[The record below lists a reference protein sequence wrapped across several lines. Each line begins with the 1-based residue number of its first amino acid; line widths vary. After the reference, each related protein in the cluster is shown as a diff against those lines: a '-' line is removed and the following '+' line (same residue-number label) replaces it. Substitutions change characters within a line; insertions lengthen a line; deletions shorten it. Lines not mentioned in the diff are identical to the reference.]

1 MKPYRLQELPF
12 TNSFARLPDTYY
24 SRVAP
29 TPFETVPHLIHF
41 NNAAAALLHLDP
53 DCRKDPRFAE
63 TFTGRLTL
71 PGFDPV
77 AMLYAGHQF
86 GHYVPQL
93 GDGRAILLGET
104 VNPRGERWEIQIK
117 GSGLT
122 PYSRDGDGRTVL
134 GSSIREYL
142 CCEAMHGLGI
152 PTTRALCLIG
162 SGDEIYRE
170 RIESGAM
177 ITRLAPSH
185 LRFGSFEVFFHRDQ
199 HAALG
204 PLADYVIDHHY
215 PDLAGQRGPVRYLDF
230 LNEVIARTARL
241 VAHWQAVGFS
251 HGVLNTD
258 NMSIL
263 GLTIDYGPYGFM
275 EAYDPGFVCNHSDYH
290 GRYAF
295 DRQLRV
301 GQWNLGCLARALQ
314 PLLPDAGAGAARS
327 ALNAYQPLFNAH
339 YATLMAA
346 KLGLRHAD
354 TRSAELV
361 DELLAQMQAS
371 AVDYTRLFRSLAAAT
386 GDATAGSALRD
397 NFVDRDRFDR
407 WYGDYSALLQ
417 ADGVPLPQ
425 RRSAMLAVNPKYILR
440 NYMAQ
445 IAIEQAERDQDY
457 SEIERLMQ
465 VLQTPFDEHPDSQA
479 YADVPPDWA
488 GGIRVSCSS

>member
-1 MKPYRLQELPF
+1 MKPYRLQDLPF
-12 TNSFARLPDTYY
+12 TNSFARLPDIYY

-29 TPFETVPHLIHF
+29 TPFETNPHLIHF
-41 NNAAAALLHLDP
+41 NHAAAELLHLDP
-53 DCRKDPRFAE
+53 DCHRHPRFAE

-71 PGFDPV
+71 PGSDPL

-93 GDGRAILLGET
+93 GDGRALLLGET

-142 CCEAMHGLGI
+142 CSAAMRGLGI
-152 PTTRALCLIG
+152 PTTHALCLVG
-162 SGDEIYRE
+162 SSDEVYRE

-177 ITRLAPSH
+177 MTRLAPSH
-185 LRFGSFEVFFHRDQ
+185 LRFGSFEVFYHRDQ

-215 PDLAGQRGPVRYLDF
+215 PDLSGTRGPGRYLGF

-241 VAHWQAVGFS
+241 VAQWQAVGFA

-275 EAYDPGFVCNHSDYH
+275 EAYDPGFVCNHSDHH

-295 DRQLRV
+295 DRQPRV
-301 GQWNLGCLARALQ
+301 GQWNLGCLAQALL
-314 PLLPDAGAGAARS
+314 PLLPDADAAGS
-327 ALNAYQPLFNAH
+327 ALDAYQSLFNTH

-354 TRSAELV
+354 AHSTALV
-361 DELLAQMQAS
+361 EELLTQMQAS
-371 AVDYTRLFRSLAAAT
+371 AVDYTRLFRSLAAAA
-386 GDATAGSALRD
+386 GDEAAGCALREI
-397 NFVDRDRFDR
+397 FVDRDRFDR

-425 RRSAMLAVNPKYILR
+425 RRTAMLAVNPKYILR

-445 IAIEQAERDQDY
+445 IAIERAERDQDY
-457 SEIERLMQ
+457 SEIGRLMQ
-465 VLQTPFDEHPDSQA
+465 ILQTPFDEHPDSQA
-479 YADVPPDWA
+479 YADAPPDWA
-488 GGIRVSCSS
+488 GAIRVSCSS